1 MSSTVLENKP
11 KQVKNECLICKYEMI
26 ELQAQKQKC
35 FNCGSEI
42 TSED

>member
-11 KQVKNECLICKYEMI
+11 EKVKNPCLRCGNEMVKM
-26 ELQAQKQKC
+26 QAQKQKC
-35 FNCGSEI
+35 FNCGIEL